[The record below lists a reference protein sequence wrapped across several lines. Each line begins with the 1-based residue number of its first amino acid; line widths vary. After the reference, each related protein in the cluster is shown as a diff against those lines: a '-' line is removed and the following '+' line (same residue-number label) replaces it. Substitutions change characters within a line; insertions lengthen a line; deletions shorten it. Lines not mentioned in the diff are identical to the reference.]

1 MMVLVLVMMVDR
13 NEPLLGVEALLEAV
27 LLFGDLLLALPAL
40 LFEQPLRLALALL
53 SPREVRQVSD
63 KKKPMASSPDGRE
76 RKKERKKERRY
87 LVLLLDACL
96 FFVLLALLFELRNS
110 ELLANFDFLPLL
122 LQFLLQ
128 LLPPLLLCRK

>member
-1 MMVLVLVMMVDR
+1 
-13 NEPLLGVEALLEAV
+13 
-27 LLFGDLLLALPAL
+27 
-40 LFEQPLRLALALL
+40 
-53 SPREVRQVSD
+53 
-63 KKKPMASSPDGRE
+63 MASSPDG
-76 RKKERKKERRY
+76 KERKKERRY